1 MRCPTLQVLNAAS
14 RRTRCRRSGDIIIVI
29 YLWCDAR
36 CLPTRGPGAWSG
48 YCDAGQECWNLG
60 RSEVVA
66 IAIQDNYH
74 QNTADRQVQHAEF
87 RPVIVI
93 NRCIESIYY
102 KEISSHIYMI
112 VSCMRW
118 VHHRGM
124 CKSNVTSP
132 GTYCDTCISIN
143 NVNAVT
149 DKNTNNEEPHRAV
162 APPCCCCEARWF
174 RAARGLHAPEGSA
187 GDSCNSCNSCMGL
200 FNKLFHVSSCASKLS
215 QMRF

>member
-102 KEISSHIYMI
+102 KEISSHIYI
-112 VSCMRW
+112 SYPVCGGSIIEACANRTSR
-118 VHHRGM
+118 VLAHT
-124 CKSNVTSP
+124 VTP
-132 GTYCDTCISIN
+132 ALVLIT
-143 NVNAVT
+143 
-149 DKNTNNEEPHRAV
+149 
-162 APPCCCCEARWF
+162 
-174 RAARGLHAPEGSA
+174 
-187 GDSCNSCNSCMGL
+187 
-200 FNKLFHVSSCASKLS
+200 
-215 QMRF
+215 